1 MDKNNHWLGS
11 LLLVAISFN
20 AVINDIIMKTLAMDG
35 MDPLAINGLRIFFSC
50 IIALIISIKQ
60 HGKHV
65 FKDIFHWHHWVRNIA
80 TIGALWAVIV
90 SLSVCQIAQV
100 DLITYLIPA
109 FISII
114 AFVFFKEKFNGLNF
128 LLVIGCIG
136 TFLYRKGWFFAL
148 PLIVSAI
155 LFGFAEVW
163 IKHKMHR
170 YKFWSMVVS
179 LGITGSLLLSYY
191 FVPVLLTMD
200 YKKWILSGLMGV
212 GDITILGLITWKSK
226 VGSSH
231 DFLPLR
237 YSSVLF
243 AILADKFIFNGTNFD
258 WIMVSVVIATSLI
271 SLWANNFK
279 KKIQN

>member
-11 LLLVAISFN
+11 ALLVAISFN
-20 AVINDIIMKTLAMDG
+20 AVLNDIVMKTLAIGG
-35 MDPLAINGLRIFFSC
+35 MEPLAINGLRIFFSC
-50 IIALIISIKQ
+50 ILALIISTHYHGIK
-60 HGKHV
+60 V
-65 FKDIFHWHHWVRNIA
+65 FKNIFHWHHWVRNLV
-80 TIGALWAVIV
+80 TIGALWAVIK

-109 FISII
+109 FISVI
-114 AFVFFKEKFNGLNF
+114 AALFFHEKFNGLNF
-128 LLVIGCIG
+128 ILVLVCIG
-136 TFLYRKGWFFAL
+136 TFLYRKGLFYAI
-148 PLIVSAI
+148 PLIISAF

-163 IKHKMHR
+163 IKHKMAP

-179 LGITGSLLLSYY
+179 LGLMGSILLSYY
-191 FVPVLLTMD
+191 FVPVLMTMNW
-200 YKKWILSGLMGV
+200 YQWILSLAMGI

-243 AILADKFIFNGTNFD
+243 AILADKLIFKVVNFD
-258 WIMVSVVIATSLI
+258 WIMVAVVIGTSLI
-271 SLWANNFK
+271 SLGASAK
-279 KKIQN
+279 RKIVNI